1 MKNSHGDKC
10 SCQMLSLAV
19 TGRPDACSY
28 VYCKKVLQRHWTMSC
43 NHGQLPLS
51 EEPTIHDEV
60 VLHEDNTLELLKK
73 VLR

>member
-10 SCQMLSLAV
+10 SCKILSMAV
-19 TGRPDACSY
+19 TGRSDAGSY
-28 VYCKKVLQRHWTMSC
+28 AYCRRILQHHWTMSC
-43 NHGQLPLS
+43 NHGQLPLT
-51 EEPTIHDEV
+51 EEPAIHDEV